1 MILEMTATEC
11 NVKDVSRKIE
21 MNERVPSA
29 KIRQPLSRLPR
40 GEDTMRF
47 DLLAALAALAIAS
60 AASAAPVLAPPAE
73 LGPDVKPF
81 VHVPAGRI
89 AMTHLRIIDGTGAA
103 PVEDATLLIDGAKF
117 GAMLPP
123 GSAVPAGYRTFDGT
137 GETALPGIVGM
148 HNHLFYLQRPNI
160 DAAGHS
166 EQPIIVPQM
175 TFSAPRL
182 YLANG
187 VTTMRTTGSVETY
200 TDLALKRE
208 IDAGHLVG
216 PHLDVTGP
224 YLEGPGA
231 FFIQNHQITSP
242 ADARREVAF
251 WADQGVNS
259 FKAYMNITR
268 AELGAAIKEAH
279 RRGLK
284 VTGHLCSVTYPEAV
298 ALGIDNLEHAF
309 FVNTQ
314 LDPGKQP
321 DKCSE
326 GTGTP
331 TLLKMK
337 PGSPEAS
344 ALIKLLVDHHVAVT
358 STLPV
363 FEQDVPLHAP
373 LQPRQMEVMT
383 PQARE
388 AYLFSRNRR
397 ASRTDQAAKDDVAA
411 YYNDL
416 GLERQFVAAGGLLLA
431 GPDPTGNGGVI
442 PGFGDQRE
450 IELLVE
456 AGFTPVEA
464 VKIATLNGATYL
476 GLADRIGS
484 IAPGKNADLFI
495 VKGNPA
501 ANINDVENVIVV
513 FKDGVGYDSAKLLQS
528 VKGRFGQ
535 Y

>member
-1 MILEMTATEC
+1 M
-11 NVKDVSRKIE
+11 KSWS
-21 MNERVPSA
+21 SA
-29 KIRQPLSRLPR
+29 AAVAL
-40 GEDTMRF
+40 
-47 DLLAALAALAIAS
+47 ALAA
-60 AASAAPVLAPPAE
+60 AAGAAPVLAPPPE
-73 LGPDVKPF
+73 LGPDVQPF
-81 VHVPAGRI
+81 VHLPAGQTAI
-89 AMTHLRIIDGTGAA
+89 MHLRIIDGTGAA
-103 PVEDATLLIDGAKF
+103 PLEDQTLLLDGAKIAAVQPA
-117 GAMLPP
+117 GAPI
-123 GSAVPAGYRTFDGT
+123 PAGYRTIDGS
-137 GETALPGIVGM
+137 GETALPGLVGM

-160 DAAGHS
+160 DPAGKS
-166 EQPIIVPQM
+166 EQPIIIPQM

-231 FFIQNHQITSP
+231 FFIQNHVITSP
-242 ADARREVAF
+242 DDARKEVAF

-268 AELGAAIKEAH
+268 AELGAAIREAH

-284 VTGHLCSVTYPEAV
+284 LTGHLCSVTYPEAV
-298 ALGIDNLEHAF
+298 ALGIDDLEHGF

-331 TLLKMK
+331 TLLKMT
-337 PGSPEAS
+337 PGSPEANS
-344 ALIKLLVDHHVAVT
+344 LIKLLVDHHVALT

-363 FEQDVPLHAP
+363 FEQSVPLHAP
-373 LQPRQMEVMT
+373 LQARQMEVMS
-383 PQARE
+383 PQAKE
-388 AYLFSRNRR
+388 SYLYLRNLT
-397 ASRTDQAAKDDVAA
+397 ASRAGTKRAEDFTQAYK
-411 YYNDL
+411 NDE

-450 IELLVE
+450 LELLVE

-464 VKIATLNGATYL
+464 IRIGTLNGATYL
-476 GLADRIGS
+476 GLQDRIGS

-501 ANINDVENVIVV
+501 ANINDVENVILV
-513 FKDGVGYDSAKLLQS
+513 FKDGVAYDSAKLIRS
-528 VKGRFGQ
+528 VRGRFGE

>member
-1 MILEMTATEC
+1 M
-11 NVKDVSRKIE
+11 
-21 MNERVPSA
+21 
-29 KIRQPLSRLPR
+29 KIRS
-40 GEDTMRF
+40 F
-47 DLLAALAALAIAS
+47 AAAAALAVGS
-60 AASAAPVLAPPAE
+60 AATAAPVLAPPPE
-73 LGPDVKPF
+73 LGPDVRPY
-81 VHVPAGRI
+81 VQIPSGQI
-89 AMTHLRIIDGTGAA
+89 AVTHLRIIDGTGAA
-103 PVEDATLLIDGAKF
+103 PLEDRTLLIDGARI
-117 GAMLPP
+117 GAILPS
-123 GSAVPAGYRTFDGT
+123 GAAVPAGYRILDGT
-137 GETALPGIVGM
+137 GETALPGLVGM
-148 HNHLFYLQRPNI
+148 HNHLFYLQRPNL

-166 EQPIIVPQM
+166 EPPVIIPQM

-224 YLEGPGA
+224 YLEGPGS

-242 ADARREVAF
+242 EDARREVAF
-251 WADQGVNS
+251 WAEQGVNS

-268 AELGAAIKEAH
+268 AQLKAAIDEAH
-279 RRGLK
+279 KRHLK
-284 VTGHLCSVTYPEAV
+284 VTGHLCSVTYPEAI
-298 ALGIDNLEHAF
+298 ALGIDNLEHGF

-321 DKCSE
+321 DKCSD

-331 TLLKMK
+331 TLLKMA
-337 PGSPEAS
+337 PGSPEAN
-344 ALIKLLVDHHVAVT
+344 ALIKLLVDHHVALT

-363 FEQDVPLHAP
+363 FEQSVPLHAP
-373 LQPRQMEVMT
+373 LQARQMEVLS
-383 PQARE
+383 PQAKE
-388 AYLFSRNRR
+388 AYLYNRNLA
-397 ASRTDQAAKDDVAA
+397 ASRAGTPRAEQFTQA
-411 YYNDL
+411 YRNDL

-450 IELLVE
+450 LELLVE
-456 AGFTPVEA
+456 AGFSPAEA
-464 VKIATLNGATYL
+464 IRIGTLNGATYL
-476 GLADRIGS
+476 GLQDRIGS
-484 IAPGKNADLFI
+484 IAAGKNADLLI

-501 ANINDVENVIVV
+501 ANIADVENAFLV
-513 FKDGVGYDSAKLLQS
+513 FKDGVGFDSAKLLQS

>member
-1 MILEMTATEC
+1 MQF
-11 NVKDVSRKIE
+11 R
-21 MNERVPSA
+21 
-29 KIRQPLSRLPR
+29 
-40 GEDTMRF
+40 
-47 DLLAALAALAIAS
+47 LLAAAAALIIGS
-60 AASAAPVLAPPAE
+60 AATAAPVLAPPPE
-73 LGPDVKPF
+73 LGPDVQPF
-81 VHVPAGRI
+81 VHIPPGQI
-89 AMTHLRIIDGTGAA
+89 AITHLRIIDGTGAA
-103 PVEDATLLIDGAKF
+103 ALEDRTLLLDGAKI
-117 GAMLPP
+117 AAVQPP
-123 GSAVPAGYRTFDGT
+123 GTPVPAGYRVIDGS
-137 GETALPGIVGM
+137 GETALPGLVGM

-187 VTTMRTTGSVETY
+187 VTTMRTTGSVEPY

-216 PHLDVTGP
+216 PHLDVTSP

-242 ADARREVAF
+242 EDARKEVAF

-259 FKAYMNITR
+259 FKAYMHVTR
-268 AELGAAIKEAH
+268 AELKAAIDEAH
-279 RRGLK
+279 RHHLK
-284 VTGHLCSVTYPEAV
+284 LTGHLCSVTYPEAV
-298 ALGIDNLEHAF
+298 AAGIDNLEHGF
-309 FVNTQ
+309 FVNTE

-321 DKCSE
+321 DKCPD
-326 GTGTP
+326 TVGTP
-331 TLLKMK
+331 TLLKMT
-337 PGSPEAS
+337 PGSPEAN
-344 ALIKLLVDHHVAVT
+344 ALIKLLVDHHVALT

-363 FEQDVPLHAP
+363 FEQSVPLHAP
-373 LQPRQMEVMT
+373 LQARQMDVLT
-383 PQARE
+383 PQAKESYLYLRNLTAARAGTPRGE
-388 AYLFSRNRR
+388 EFTRAY
-397 ASRTDQAAKDDVAA
+397 K
-411 YYNDL
+411 NDL
-416 GLERQFVAAGGLLLA
+416 GLERQFVAAGGLLMA

-450 IELLVE
+450 LELLVE

-464 VKIATLNGATYL
+464 VRIGTLNGATYL

-495 VKGNPA
+495 VKGDPA
-501 ANINDVENVIVV
+501 ANIADVENVIVV
-513 FKDGVGYDSAKLLQS
+513 FKDGVGYDSAKLIRS
-528 VKGRFGQ
+528 VRGRFGE